1 MSESITITGRVSSAP
16 SERGS
21 TTGQTCPDL
30 LTLADGEI
38 GVIGEVPT
46 NLPEE
51 NQDLPRLVV
60 PLDLAVDALTKFRFE
75 Y

>member
-1 MSESITITGRVSSAP
+1 MGEGITITGRISSAP

-30 LTLADGEI
+30 LSLADGEI
-38 GVIGEVPT
+38 GVIGEAPKNV
-46 NLPEE
+46 PEE
-51 NQDLPRLVV
+51 SQDLPCLVV
-60 PLDLAVDALTKFRFE
+60 PLDLAVDALAKFRFE